1 MLPPQLSIAPDL
13 APDYVKAIAS
23 FIQLTKV
30 PNDFNALY
38 DLDEVL
44 RKTELSYISC
54 EYLKSQPEVAQLIDE
69 RYQAPIPS
77 IADLLSYPENSLAYV
92 FGSHLRANNFE
103 LEFYRQREFKDDIS
117 YITLRRSRTH
127 DIHHIITGFN
137 TDLAGEV
144 GLQAFELAQMR
155 SPLAVAVISS
165 ALVHTFNNPVD
176 LGQVMS
182 LIQQGWNMG
191 LKAKCLFAQ
200 RWEENWAKPLDDW
213 RQELGVEPSEAYL
226 NLSFQE

>member
-1 MLPPQLSIAPDL
+1 MPPQLSVTPNLTSDH
-13 APDYVKAIAS
+13 VKAMAS
-23 FIQLTKV
+23 FIRLSKV

-44 RKTELSYISC
+44 RKTELSDISC
-54 EYLKSQPEVAQLIDE
+54 EHLRSQPEVAQLIDE

-77 IADLLSYPENSLAYV
+77 IADLLSYPENSLAYA
-92 FGSHLRANNFE
+92 FGSHLKANNFE
-103 LEFYRQREFKDDIS
+103 LEFYRQREFQDDIS

-165 ALVHTFNNPVD
+165 ALVHTFNNSAE
-176 LGQVMS
+176 LGQVMA

-200 RWEENWAKPLDDW
+200 RWEENWAKPLDEW
-213 RQELGVEPSEAYL
+213 RQELEVEPVGAT
-226 NLSFQE
+226 